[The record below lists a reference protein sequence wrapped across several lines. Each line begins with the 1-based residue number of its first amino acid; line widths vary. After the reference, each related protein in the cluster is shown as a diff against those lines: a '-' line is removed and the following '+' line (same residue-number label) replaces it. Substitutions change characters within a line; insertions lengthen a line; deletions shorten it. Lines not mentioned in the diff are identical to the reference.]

1 MPPRETPAREKAGAP
16 GAEWVAS
23 HEALAEWL
31 HAQAGAARWRVSRER
46 FSEALTRSAAYRFG
60 SASPTMEEVEKYLRG
75 LHLEDL
81 ALACALAEGSDTA
94 WEHFVAAFRGVLY
107 GAASAITGRADAA
120 ARELADS
127 LYADLYGV
135 DARGAKRES
144 LFRYYHGRS
153 KLGTWLRAVLAQR
166 HVDVVRA
173 SRRLEPLENADAEEP
188 KRAVQRAGVASPAD
202 PDREHYL
209 RLLSE
214 ALNRAL
220 AGMEAR
226 DRSRLSLYYVEGWT
240 LAQIGKHLGEHEAT
254 VSRQLE
260 RIRRELRGG
269 VEAILR
275 AGKPIVDGT
284 GAEPGLSDA
293 QIALC
298 LEYAL
303 EDWPFDLRE
312 TLGKPSLVL
321 PKAEE
326 RRS

>member
-1 MPPRETPAREKAGAP
+1 MPLRQTPATERPRVSA
-16 GAEWVAS
+16 AEWVAS
-23 HEALAEWL
+23 RGALTEWL

-46 FSEALTRSAAYRFG
+46 FAEALTRSAAYRFG
-60 SASPTMEEVEKYLRG
+60 SESPAAEEVEKYLRG

-81 ALACALAEGSDTA
+81 ALACALREGSDAA

-107 GAASAITGRADAA
+107 GAASAIMGRAGAA
-120 ARELADS
+120 SRELADS

-166 HVDVVRA
+166 HVDAMRA
-173 SRRLEPLENADAEEP
+173 ARRLEPLEDQTAEEP
-188 KRAVQRAGVASPAD
+188 KRAAAGAGAPPAAD
-202 PDREHYL
+202 PNRERYL
-209 RLLSE
+209 GLLSA
-214 ALNRAL
+214 ALNRSL
-220 AGMEAR
+220 AGLNAP

-254 VSRQLE
+254 VSRHLE
-260 RIRRELRGG
+260 RIRRELRSAC
-269 VEAILR
+269 EAILR
-275 AGKPIVDGT
+275 AGKPVVDGAC
-284 GAEPGLSDA
+284 AEQGLNDA
-293 QIALC
+293 QIELC
-298 LEYAL
+298 FEYAL
-303 EDWPFDLRE
+303 EDWTFDLQE
-312 TLGKPSLVL
+312 ALGKRRVGA

>member
-1 MPPRETPAREKAGAP
+1 MPLRETPATEKPRVSAG
-16 GAEWVAS
+16 EWVAS
-23 HEALAEWL
+23 RGALMDWL

-46 FSEALTRSAAYRFG
+46 FAEALTRSVAYRFG
-60 SASPTMEEVEKYLRG
+60 SASSTPEEVEKYLRG

-94 WEHFVAAFRGVLY
+94 WEHFVAAFRSVLY
-107 GAASAITGRADAA
+107 AAASAITGRAGAA
-120 ARELADS
+120 SHELADS

-135 DARGAKRES
+135 DARGGKRES

-166 HVDVVRA
+166 HVDAVRA
-173 SRRLEPLENADAEEP
+173 AKRLEPLEKETGEEP
-188 KRAVQRAGVASPAD
+188 KHTVDGPGAASAAD
-202 PDREHYL
+202 PHRERYL
-209 RLLSE
+209 ARLRE
-214 ALNRAL
+214 ALDGAL
-220 AGMEAR
+220 ARLETR

-260 RIRRELRGG
+260 RIRRELRSA
-269 VEAILR
+269 VEAVLR
-275 AGKPIVDGT
+275 AGKPRVDGA
-284 GAEPGLSDA
+284 GAERGLSDA
-293 QIALC
+293 QIELC
-298 LEYAL
+298 FEYAL
-303 EDWPFDLRE
+303 GDWPFDLGE
-312 TLGKPSLVL
+312 TLGKPRASE